1 MVNGAHQTR
10 ERIRIEWHAAIA
22 EKPRTVNCR
31 EIHWLCNMRRAS
43 QRIVQ
48 LRGACPLP
56 LNASRSRY
64 TAVTAQRSARAGCLR
79 TAISSYFG
87 HREYSSHAALES
99 SSGSVNGSR
108 TTPHSPA
115 ASTATITSEADRP
128 DHRDIATEQE
138 LFTVSE
144 FSPGSPLILP
154 NGAHIMNKLI
164 TFLRAQYMQYG
175 FREVLT
181 PNIYKKSL
189 WQISGHWQNYKDDMY
204 AVFPGTDTPTS
215 HNHDSGSAEA
225 YETAIDKED
234 REGYGLKPMN
244 CPGHCLLMRSKRHTY
259 KEMPVRYADFSALH
273 RNEVSGSLSGLT
285 RVRRFHQDDAHI
297 FCRPHQISTEI
308 EAQLKFTETVLS
320 VFGLKDYRL
329 ALSTRPERDF
339 IGTVEMWDDAEHQ
352 LTQALDNAG
361 KTWTVNEGDGAFYG
375 PKIDLQLKDSDG
387 KYHQLST
394 IQLDM
399 NLPKRFG
406 IGYITAPGEPD
417 YTPSTPTDGPYIQT
431 PVLIHRA
438 IFGSLERFF
447 AILIEH
453 YNTRWP
459 LWLSFH
465 QGIIL
470 TVNDGKKLNQAAQ
483 EAASQMSGFASGPG
497 EVALSP
503 TIPTFKVDID
513 GSSQTLAKKIVAAKK
528 KRYNFIFVLG
538 PKNLEDGTVDVDF
551 AGQAATKGA
560 QNIEKFLDGMDIVSF
575 NGDTKRM
582 KVKTKDIYGLFLKLE
597 RAFQ

>member
-1 MVNGAHQTR
+1 MSLDKVKGGLGNAPGEEAARQTQ
-10 ERIRIEWHAAIA
+10 
-22 EKPRTVNCR
+22 
-31 EIHWLCNMRRAS
+31 S
-43 QRIVQ
+43 DQ
-48 LRGACPLP
+48 
-56 LNASRSRY
+56 S
-64 TAVTAQRSARAGCLR
+64 
-79 TAISSYFG
+79 
-87 HREYSSHAALES
+87 
-99 SSGSVNGSR
+99 
-108 TTPHSPA
+108 TPST
-115 ASTATITSEADRP
+115 TATSPSEADRP
-128 DHRDIATEQE
+128 DHRTIATEHE

-154 NGAHIMNKLI
+154 NGTHVLNKLI
-164 TFLRAQYMQYG
+164 IFLRAQYLQYG

-204 AVFPGTDTPTS
+204 AVFPGTDGAGG
-215 HNHDSGSAEA
+215 HDN
-225 YETAIDKED
+225 ETGAADGHETLIDEED

-297 FCRPHQISTEI
+297 FCRPHQITSEI
-308 EAQLKFTETVLS
+308 EAQLKFTETVLN
-320 VFGLKDYRL
+320 VFKLKDYRL
-329 ALSTRPERDF
+329 ALSTRPEKDF
-339 IGTVEMWDDAEHQ
+339 IGTIDMWDDAEHQ

-361 KTWTVNEGDGAFYG
+361 KTWTVNQGDGAFYG
-375 PKIDLQLKDSDG
+375 PKIDLQLMDSDG

-406 IGYITAPGEPD
+406 IGYVTVPGEPD
-417 YTPSTPTDGPYIQT
+417 YDAPAPYEGPYFKT

-459 LWLSFH
+459 FWLSFR

-470 TVNDGKKLNQAAQ
+470 TVNDGKKLNQAAK

-497 EVALSP
+497 DVALSP
-503 TIPTFKVDID
+503 TIPTFKIDINGD
-513 GSSQTLAKKIVAAKK
+513 SNTLAKKIVSAKK
-528 KRYNFIFVLG
+528 KKYNFIFVLG
-538 PKNLEDGTVDVDF
+538 QKNLQDGTVDVDF
-551 AGQAATKGA
+551 SGQAATKGF
-560 QNIEKFLDGMDIVSF
+560 QGMEKFLEGLDVVSF
-575 NGDTKRM
+575 NADAKRM
-582 KVKTKDIYGLFLKLE
+582 KVKTKDVYGLFLRLE